1 MDEEHNEIY
10 EKCDET
16 VSELVVKAKAASI
29 NLKADAIYP
38 ESFMIAILI
47 GGANMVNSI
56 LVDMNVN
63 LERCL
68 KKVKTDILNKKT
80 SSIAHVDYDNIEI
93 SKQIPDVFKIAN
105 KISIDMK
112 HGHIGIQHLFL
123 ALLQNAKNIN
133 NVFRSEGFEIEGFL
147 ASLKRNR
154 PPKLS
159 KRLKTRKGERH
170 AAKLLEEFCT
180 DMTEQAATN
189 KIDPIIARE
198 KEIEEAITIFCRR
211 GKNNPLLIGEPGV
224 GKTAIVEGLSQR
236 IVSGTVPKQ
245 LLDYRVYS
253 LNMSSIVAGTK
264 YRGEF
269 EERMQSLIRE
279 VQDIE
284 NCILF
289 IDEIH
294 TLIGA
299 GSAAGGALDASN
311 ILKPFLARNELKCI
325 GATTLADYKKY
336 FQKDGALT
344 RRFHQIIV
352 EEPNEEQTLQIL
364 HGIKNK
370 YEDYHGVII
379 TEDAVEACIAL
390 TKRYLPNK
398 NFPDKAIDCMDSACA
413 QRVAWVES
421 SDDHGTPT
429 IIAEDIAKVI
439 SVQSQIPIEIISLW
453 DDNERIK
460 SIEGE
465 LSRRVIGQK
474 EAVAIVCTSLKNA
487 YSGIRDPNK
496 PIGSFV
502 FGGQSG
508 TGKTYM
514 AKELAMAVFGKESSF
529 IRLDMSEFSE
539 SHSVSKLI
547 GSPPGYVGFHETD
560 VFIDKVRRKPYC
572 IVLLDEVEKS
582 NPDVMKLFLQVM
594 SDGVM
599 TDAIGTSVSFK
610 NVVLIMT
617 GNFGMNDPAKQSLG
631 FDDKDKEDSREKERK
646 RLIEYFK
653 NSYGDEVVNRIDAF
667 IPFMELNEDSLTE
680 IAKIQLEEVSSR
692 LAHSNCNLV
701 FSDKV
706 CGLLIHL
713 SKEEHGR
720 NATLLKRLISKK
732 IEPCVSDI
740 LLSMDHKE
748 LYTIT
753 VDVKANEFVCK
764 KKKKPATKK
773 KDSSSK
779 KTATKTARKNKKSKV
794 PKNKPSR

>member
-1 MDEEHNEIY
+1 MDEDHDRIY
-10 EKCDET
+10 EKFDDT

-29 NLKADAIYP
+29 DLKADAIYP

-47 GGANMVNSI
+47 AGANRVNSI

-68 KKVKTDILNKKT
+68 KKVRVELAKKST
-80 SSIAHVDYDNIEI
+80 SSDSPVEYDNIEI

-105 KISIDMK
+105 RISMDMK
-112 HGHIGIQHLFL
+112 HDYIGIQHLFL
-123 ALLQNAKNIN
+123 ALLQSSKNIN
-133 NVFRSEGFEIEGFL
+133 SIFRSEGFDLQEFMVCL
-147 ASLKRNR
+147 RRNR
-154 PPKLS
+154 PPKTS
-159 KRLKTRKGERH
+159 KRLKARKGDH
-170 AAKLLEEFCT
+170 KSTKFLEEFCT
-180 DMTEQAATN
+180 DVTEQAAKN
-189 KIDPIIARE
+189 KLDPIIARE
-198 KEIEEAITIFCRR
+198 KEIEDVITIFCRR

-269 EERMQSLIRE
+269 EERMQSLIKE
-279 VQDIE
+279 VQDVG

-294 TLIGA
+294 TLVGA
-299 GSAAGGALDASN
+299 GAAAGGALDASN

-344 RRFHQIIV
+344 RRFQQIVV

-364 HGIKNK
+364 HGIKHK

-379 TEDAVEACIAL
+379 SEDALEAVIVL
-390 TKRYLPNK
+390 TKRYMPNK

-413 QRVAWVES
+413 KRVAWLEP
-421 SDDHGTPT
+421 SDSKTTLT
-429 IIAEDIAKVI
+429 ITSEDIAKVI
-439 SVQSQIPIEIISLW
+439 SDQSQIPIEIISLW

-460 SIEGE
+460 SIEKGLFE
-465 LSRRVIGQK
+465 RVIGQK
-474 EAVAIVCTSLKNA
+474 EAVDIVCTSLKNA
-487 YSGIRDPNK
+487 YSGIRDPNR

-514 AKELAMAVFGKESSF
+514 SKELAKAVFGKESSF

-572 IVLLDEVEKS
+572 IVLLDEIEKAS
-582 NPDVMKLFLQVM
+582 PDVMKLFLQVM

-599 TDAIGTSVSFK
+599 TDAIGTTVSFK
-610 NVVLIMT
+610 NIVLIMT

-631 FDDKDKEDSREKERK
+631 FDSDSNKGESDVAAKRLFLREKERK

-653 NSYGDEVVNRIDAF
+653 ASYGDEVVNRIDAF
-667 IPFMELNEDSLTE
+667 IPFMELNEESLAK
-680 IAKIQLEEVSSR
+680 IVKIQLEEVSMR
-692 LAHSNCNLV
+692 LEHSNCKLV
-701 FSDKV
+701 FSEKV
-706 CGLLIHL
+706 YDLLLHL
-713 SKEEHGR
+713 SKEEHGM
-720 NATLLKRLISKK
+720 NANIFRRLISKQ

-740 LLSMDHKE
+740 LLSSDSKE
-748 LYTIT
+748 CYTIT
-753 VDVKANEFVCK
+753 VNVKDQKFICRKTVARKKTPKKIEK
-764 KKKKPATKK
+764 KKTTRKKP
-773 KDSSSK
+773 DC
-779 KTATKTARKNKKSKV
+779 
-794 PKNKPSR
+794 